1 MLRKL
6 FDLLPKNF
14 RTHLLGVYHL
24 AFALAGSFLYGNPSK
39 KLTIIGVTGTKGK
52 SSTAEMIYRI
62 LTESGKKVALTGTVH
77 FYIGEQEEK
86 NLFKM
91 SMPGRFFIQRFL
103 SRAVNA
109 GCTHAVI
116 EMTSE
121 GARQHRHRGISM
133 DALVFTNLSPEHIES
148 HGSFEKYAEAKLSIA
163 KHLARSTK
171 RPRIIVAN
179 EDDSFSKQF
188 LSTPVEVKRPFSITD
203 AEIASLGPEG
213 SVFTYKNTEFNLKL
227 AGAFNIAN
235 ALGAIEVCS
244 ALGIPLKT
252 SAVALAS
259 LTRIAGRAE
268 RVLMGQ
274 PFEVVVDYAHTPDSL
289 KAVYEA
295 FSPQA
300 GGHRICVLGN
310 TGGGRDTWKRSVMG
324 SIADHYCDMAYLT
337 DEDSYDENL
346 EDILHAMR
354 EGFVRI
360 TPKVVL
366 DRRQAIKEAFGEA
379 KQGDVVLI
387 TGKGTDPYIM
397 GPRGTKVPWS
407 DFAVA
412 KEELEVL
419 LGGTKRSH

>member
-1 MLRKL
+1 MVRKL
-6 FDLLPKNF
+6 FNLLPKNLRSF
-14 RTHLLGVYHL
+14 LLGLYHL

-39 KLTIIGVTGTKGK
+39 KLVVIGVTGTKGK
-52 SSTAEMIYRI
+52 SSTAEMIYHI
-62 LTESGKKVALTGTVH
+62 LTESGKKVALSSTVH
-77 FYIGEQEEK
+77 FYIGAQEEK

-103 SRAVNA
+103 SRAVTM

-163 KHLARSTK
+163 EHLVRSRK

-179 EDDSFSKQF
+179 EDDSFGKQF
-188 LSTPVEVKRPFSITD
+188 LSVDVEVKRPFSIAD
-203 AEIASLGPEG
+203 VEITSQNPEG
-213 SVFTYKNTEFNLKL
+213 SVFIYKNTEFTLRL
-227 AGAFNIAN
+227 PGEFNIAN
-235 ALGAIEVCS
+235 ALGAIEVCG
-244 ALGIPLKT
+244 ALGVHLQT

-259 LTRIAGRAE
+259 LARIAGRAE
-268 RVLMGQ
+268 RVLLGQ

-295 FSPQA
+295 FPMR
-300 GGHRICVLGN
+300 RICVLGN
-310 TGGGRDTWKRSVMG
+310 TGGGRDTWKRAVMG
-324 SIADHYCDMAYLT
+324 SIADQYCDVAYLT
-337 DEDSYDENL
+337 DEDSYDEKL
-346 EDILHAMR
+346 EDILEAMK
-354 EGFVRI
+354 EGFTRI
-360 TPKVVL
+360 APKIIL
-366 DRRQAIKEAFGEA
+366 DRRQAIREALSEA
-379 KQGDVVLI
+379 RLGDAVII

-397 GPRGTKVPWS
+397 GPNGTKVPWS

-412 KEELEVL
+412 KEELEGVL
-419 LGGTKRSH
+419 GR